1 MKMNIPF
8 SPPDITTEE
17 ADEVREALLSGWI
30 TTGPRTSELE
40 RQIAEFCHTRKAI
53 CLNSATASMELALW
67 LMGIGA
73 GDEVIVPAYTYTAT
87 ASVVCHV
94 GAKVVFVDC
103 AKDSYEMDYD
113 KLEAAINERTKAII
127 TVDLA
132 GIICNYERIFEA
144 VERQKHLFH
153 PATEAQQH
161 IGRVVVI
168 ADSAHGFGSMQKGR
182 MSGEI
187 ADITCF
193 SFHAVKNFTTGEGG
207 AMTVNFPDD
216 RYNTDE
222 YLNELYRKGRL
233 YALHGQSKDALSK
246 TQLGNW
252 EYDIV
257 APFYKCNMTDITA
270 AIGLVQMR
278 RYSKMLQRRR
288 QLIEYYNSRLAGL
301 PVSVLEHYT
310 EESASNGHLYL
321 VRLHGYTE
329 LQRNEL
335 IIKMAERG
343 VATNVHFK
351 PLPMMTA
358 YKNLGADIKD
368 YPNAYAQYANTITLP
383 LYSRLTDEQAQY
395 VMDSFVECINESKK

>member
-1 MKMNIPF
+1 MKKMNIPF
-8 SPPDITTEE
+8 SPPDITVEE
-17 ADEVREALLSGWI
+17 ADEVREALFSGWI
-30 TTGPRTSELE
+30 TTGPRTAELE
-40 RQIAEFCHTRKAI
+40 RQIAEFCHTKKAI

-67 LMGIGA
+67 LLGIGA

-113 KLEAAINERTKAII
+113 LMEAAINERTKAII
-127 TVDLA
+127 AVDLA
-132 GIICNYERIFEA
+132 GIVCNYDRIFEV
-144 VERQKHLFH
+144 VERKKHIFH
-153 PATEAQQH
+153 AATEAQGH
-161 IGRVVVI
+161 IGRVAVI
-168 ADSAHGFGSMQKGR
+168 ADSAHGFGSKWHGKMT
-182 MSGEI
+182 GEI

-207 AMTVNFPDD
+207 AMTVKFPDD

-222 YLNELYRKGRL
+222 YLNDLYRKARL
-233 YALHGQSKDALSK
+233 FALHGQSKDALSK

-257 APFYKCNMTDITA
+257 APFYKCNMTDIVA

-278 RYSKMLQRRR
+278 RYSGMLRRR
-288 QLIEYYNSRLAGL
+288 RELIEYYNRRLEGQD
-301 PVSVLEHYT
+301 VRVLSHFTDE
-310 EESASNGHLYL
+310 AQSNGHLYL
-321 VRLHGYTE
+321 VRLNGYTE
-329 LQRNEL
+329 QQRNEL
-335 IIKMAERG
+335 IVKMAERG

-383 LYSRLTDEQAQY
+383 LYSRLTDEQAEY
-395 VMDSFVECINESKK
+395 VMDCFLECIGEV

>member
-1 MKMNIPF
+1 MNIPF
-8 SPPDITTEE
+8 SPPDVTMEE

-30 TTGPRTSELE
+30 TTGPRTAELE
-40 RQIAEFCHTRKAI
+40 RQIATFCRTKRAM

-103 AKDSYEMDYD
+103 AKDSYQMDYD
-113 KLEAAINERTKAII
+113 KMEAAINERTKAII
-127 TVDLA
+127 AVDLA
-132 GIICNYERIFEA
+132 GIVCDYDRIFAA
-144 VERQKHLFH
+144 VERKKHLFR
-153 PATEAQQH
+153 PTTEAQQH
-161 IGRVVVI
+161 IGRVAVI
-168 ADSAHGFGSMQKGR
+168 ADSAHGFGSKRHGK

-207 AMTVNFPDD
+207 AMTVKFPDE
-216 RYNTDE
+216 RYNSDE
-222 YLNELYRKGRL
+222 YLDELYKKARL
-233 YALHGQSKDALSK
+233 FALHGQSKDALSK

-278 RYSKMLQRRR
+278 RYAAMLQRRR
-288 QLIEYYNSRLAGL
+288 ELIEYYNHRLHGL
-301 PVSVLEHYT
+301 PVSVLQHFTNDSE
-310 EESASNGHLYL
+310 SNGHLYL
-321 VRLHGYTE
+321 VRLQDYTE
-329 LQRNEL
+329 QQRNEL
-335 IIKMAERG
+335 IVKMAERG

-368 YPNAYAQYANTITLP
+368 YPNAYAQYANTISLP
-383 LYSRLTDEQAQY
+383 LYSRLTDEQAEY
-395 VMDSFVECINESKK
+395 VMDCFLECINEINK

>member
-1 MKMNIPF
+1 MKKMNIPF
-8 SPPDITTEE
+8 SPPDITAEE

-30 TTGPRTSELE
+30 TTGPRTAELE
-40 RQIAEFCHTRKAI
+40 RQIAEFCRTKRAM
-53 CLNSATASMELALW
+53 CLNSATSCMELALR
-67 LMGIGA
+67 LLGIGA

-113 KLEAAINERTKAII
+113 RMETAINEHTKAII
-127 TVDLA
+127 AVDLA
-132 GIICNYERIFEA
+132 GIVCNYDRIFEA
-144 VERQKHLFH
+144 VERRKHLFH
-153 PATEAQQH
+153 AATEAQSH
-161 IGRVVVI
+161 VGRVAVI
-168 ADSAHGFGSMQKGR
+168 ADSAHGFGAQRHGKMA
-182 MSGEI
+182 GEI

-207 AMTVNFPDD
+207 AMTINHPQPQ
-216 RYNTDE
+216 YNTDA
-222 YLNELYRKGRL
+222 YLDELYRKARL
-233 YALHGQSKDALSK
+233 FALHGQSKDALSK

-257 APFYKCNMTDITA
+257 APLYKCNMTDITA

-278 RYSKMLQRRR
+278 RYCGMLQRRR
-288 QLIEYYNSRLAGL
+288 KLVAYYNSRLEGQDVRVL
-301 PVSVLEHYT
+301 PHFTDE
-310 EESASNGHLYL
+310 AQSNGHLYL
-321 VRLHGYTE
+321 VRVNGYTE
-329 LQRNEL
+329 QQRNEL
-335 IIKMAERG
+335 IVRMAERG

-358 YKNLGADIKD
+358 YKDLGADIKD

-383 LYSRLTDEQAQY
+383 LYSRLTDEQAEY
-395 VMDSFVECINESKK
+395 VMDCFLECLKQK

>member
-1 MKMNIPF
+1 MNIPF

-30 TTGPRTSELE
+30 TTGPRTAELE
-40 RQIAEFCHTRKAI
+40 RQIAEFCHTKKAM
-53 CLNSATASMELALW
+53 CLNSATAAMELALW
-67 LMGIGA
+67 LMGVGA

-103 AKDSYEMDYD
+103 AKDSYQMDYD
-113 KLEAAINERTKAII
+113 KMEAAINERTKAII
-127 TVDLA
+127 AVDLA
-132 GIICNYERIFEA
+132 GIVCNYDRIFEA
-144 VERQKHLFH
+144 VERKKDIFR
-153 PATEAQQH
+153 PASEAQKH
-161 IGRVVVI
+161 IGRVAVI
-168 ADSAHGFGSMQKGR
+168 ADSAHGFGSMWHGR

-207 AMTVNFPDD
+207 AMTVRFPNDE
-216 RYNTDE
+216 YNTDE
-222 YLNELYRKGRL
+222 YLADLYRRARL
-233 YALHGQSKDALSK
+233 FALHGQSKDALSK

-257 APFYKCNMTDITA
+257 APFYKCNMTDIVA

-278 RYSKMLQRRR
+278 RYKGMLSRRR
-288 QLIEYYNSRLAGL
+288 ELIEYYNSRLVGQ
-301 PVSVLEHYT
+301 PVSVLPHFTDE
-310 EESASNGHLYL
+310 AQSNGHLYL
-321 VRLHGYTE
+321 VRVEGYTE
-329 LQRNEL
+329 QQRNEL
-335 IIKMAERG
+335 IVKMAERG

-383 LYSRLTDEQAQY
+383 LYSKLTDEQAEY
-395 VMDSFVECINESKK
+395 VMDCFLECLQEGRG